1 MFEARDSGL
10 SSDQWQEIA
19 RRLQAPFAREDVEFR
34 VQGRASDQTGRAQ
47 VVAYVDARVVQDRL
61 DDVVGP
67 GNWSFDWEPILV
79 ENGQVMLAKGTLT
92 VFGVAKSDIGSA
104 SNFEQSLGCVSHA
117 FKRAAVHWGV
127 GRYLYGLPMT
137 WVSVEKGGR
146 LSDAVM
152 TSLRNALPKPAEAAR
167 AEDEATRKRE
177 PRKMTAPT
185 TAASAAP
192 RRQSVIREAPLQ
204 EPVAEEPA
212 RGASEAQGDERGDER
227 GEARGNEPAAT
238 EQQLVSIRK
247 LCEALKRP
255 EPESVV
261 SYEQARRL
269 ITQLSADYQRM
280 RRAS

>member
-1 MFEARDSGL
+1 MLEIRNSEV
-10 SSDQWQEIA
+10 SSEQWQEIA
-19 RRLQAPFAREDVEFR
+19 RQLQAPFAREDVEFR
-34 VQGRASDQTGRAQ
+34 VQGRVSDQSGRAQ

-61 DDVVGP
+61 DQVVGP
-67 GNWSFDWEPILV
+67 GNWSFDWEPVLV

-92 VFGVAKSDIGSA
+92 VLGVAKSDIGSA

-127 GRYLYGLPMT
+127 GRYLYGLPMS
-137 WVSVEKGGR
+137 WVTVEKGGR

-152 TSLRNALPKPAEAAR
+152 TSLRNSLPKPAEAAQS
-167 AEDEATRKRE
+167 EDEASKKRE
-177 PRKMTAPT
+177 PRKIAPAAPT

-192 RRQSVIREAPLQ
+192 RRQSVIRETPLQ
-204 EPVAEEPA
+204 EPVAETPERA
-212 RGASEAQGDERGDER
+212 ASEAR
-227 GEARGNEPAAT
+227 GEARGDEPAAT

-255 EPESVV
+255 EPEGVV

>member
-1 MFEARDSGL
+1 MLEIRNSEV
-10 SSDQWQEIA
+10 SSEQWQEIA
-19 RRLQAPFAREDVEFR
+19 RQLQAPFAREDVEFR
-34 VQGRASDQTGRAQ
+34 VQGRVSDQSGRAQ

-61 DDVVGP
+61 DQVVGP
-67 GNWSFDWEPILV
+67 GNWSFDWEPVLV

-92 VFGVAKSDIGSA
+92 VLGVAKSDIGSA

-127 GRYLYGLPMT
+127 GRYLYGLPMS
-137 WVSVEKGGR
+137 WVTVEKGGR

-152 TSLRNALPKPAEAAR
+152 TSLRNSLPKPAEAAMSQDDM
-167 AEDEATRKRE
+167 AKKRE
-177 PRKMTAPT
+177 PRKIAPAAPT

-192 RRQSVIREAPLQ
+192 RRQSVIRETPLQ
-204 EPVAEEPA
+204 EPVAEAPERA
-212 RGASEAQGDERGDER
+212 ASEAR
-227 GEARGNEPAAT
+227 GEARGDEPAAT

-255 EPESVV
+255 EPEGVV